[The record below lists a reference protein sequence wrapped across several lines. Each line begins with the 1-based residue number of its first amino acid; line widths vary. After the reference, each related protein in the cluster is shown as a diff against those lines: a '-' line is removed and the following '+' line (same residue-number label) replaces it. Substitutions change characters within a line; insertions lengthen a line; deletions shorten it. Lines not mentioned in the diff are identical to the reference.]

1 MKSYRVRVKQRES
14 NRRYRL
20 RLAEMLLRLHSCTK
34 TSLSQSY
41 NTVELIE
48 KAISMLSTIP
58 LDMKNYKLHV
68 TQLPARS
75 IG

>member
-1 MKSYRVRVKQRES
+1 MKSYKVRVKQRES

-20 RLAEMLLRLHSCTK
+20 RLTEMLLRLDSCLK
-34 TSLSQSY
+34 TPLSQSHD
-41 NTVELIE
+41 TVELIE